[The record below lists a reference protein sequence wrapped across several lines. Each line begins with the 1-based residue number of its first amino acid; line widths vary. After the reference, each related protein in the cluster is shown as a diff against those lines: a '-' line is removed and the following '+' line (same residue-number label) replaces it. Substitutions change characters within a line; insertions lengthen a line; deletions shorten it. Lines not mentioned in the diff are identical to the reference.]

1 MSTLVNHRYQIEK
14 TLGAGGFGETFLVID
29 TQMPSQRRCVLKQLR
44 PMTDNPQ
51 IYQIVQARFQRE
63 AAILETLGRGNDQI
77 PELFAYFTENGLFY
91 LVQELIEGQTLTDK
105 IATEGARD
113 ENFARQILLN
123 ALPVL
128 DFVHSKGI
136 IHRDIKPDNII
147 LRITDAKPVLID
159 FGAVKEMVGTMLN
172 SQGNVTSSIVIGTL
186 GFMSNEQA
194 AGRPIFSS
202 DLYSLGL
209 TAIFAL
215 TGKVPQALDTDLR
228 TGEILWQRDIPDLT
242 PEFAAVLDRSIQP
255 YPRDRYA
262 TASEMLTALQAT
274 GKSSP
279 TGKSTGLKPTII
291 LAQQPVSVQTSQTQ
305 AQNPRQ
311 VPDQEQPTAVVS
323 PKATSIPTYPP
334 DRNPVLIGS
343 AIVGGL
349 VSTAVFAGFYLMQP
363 RNPSPEKQSIETSSP
378 TPTTPLEPPTP
389 TATIEPPKIKPLPP
403 ITNQPERIVF
413 SPGAT
418 GETIQGSI
426 QSNLPRRYIISAEE
440 GQQFIL
446 NVIAGDVKVKILAPA
461 KETLTEAVSYW
472 ENALP
477 ETGDYSIEVLGNA
490 NTSYQI
496 SIEITGYPWL
506 EDRRVTDAEL
516 KGKSPFQLDVM
527 RNEIYARHGRIF
539 DDRELQS
546 YFGNQSWYEPK
557 YKADNFP
564 DDLISPIEKQNA
576 AYILQYQNRNGLK

>member
-14 TLGAGGFGETFLVID
+14 NLGAGGFGETFLVVD

-105 IATEGARD
+105 IATEGVKD

-147 LRITDAKPVLID
+147 LRIADAKPVLID

-172 SQGNVTSSIVIGTL
+172 SQGNVTSSIVIGTP

-215 TGKVPQALDTDLR
+215 TGKVPQDLDTDLR

-242 PEFAAVLDRSIQP
+242 PEFAAILDRSIQP

-262 TASEMLTALQAT
+262 TAAEMLTALQAITT
-274 GKSSP
+274 GSSS
-279 TGKSTGLKPTII
+279 TSATGLKPTII
-291 LAQQPVSVQTSQTQ
+291 LGQQPVSVQNSQTQ
-305 AQNPRQ
+305 AQSLRQ

-334 DRNPVLIGS
+334 DRKPVLIGS
-343 AIVGGL
+343 AIIGGL

-363 RNPSPEKQSIETSSP
+363 RNPIPEKQSIETSSP
-378 TPTTPLEPPTP
+378 TPTTPLETPTP
-389 TATIEPPKIKPLPP
+389 IEPPQIKPLPP

-413 SPGAT
+413 SQGST

-426 QSNLPRRYIISAEE
+426 KSNLPRHYIVGAEE
-440 GQQFIL
+440 GQQFML
-446 NVIAGDVKVKILAPA
+446 KVIAGDVKVKILDPA
-461 KETLTEAVSYW
+461 KETLTEAVSDW

-477 ETGDYSIEVLGNA
+477 ATGDYSIEVLGNA

-496 SIEITGYPWL
+496 SIEIIGYPWL
-506 EDRRVTDAEL
+506 AERPVTDVDL

-539 DDRELQS
+539 DDQELQS

-557 YKADNFP
+557 YKADNFSNN
-564 DDLISPIEKQNA
+564 LLSPIEKQNA